1 MCLELRDLH
10 HIPDRAARPISRHQ
24 HGDFVM
30 RKLILMTGLV
40 LASASA
46 QAQPIDVGSIL
57 SANGISLGNAG
68 GQQLPGAIGQGGAGL
83 QQAGVGGQGGAGAQ
97 AGADPQ
103 GAAGAAGQGQSQA
116 QSQRQTR
123 RGKQGRS
130 RESAQETKARTIAAR
145 YGISW

>member
-1 MCLELRDLH
+1 
-10 HIPDRAARPISRHQ
+10 
-24 HGDFVM
+24 M

-68 GQQLPGAIGQGGAGL
+68 GQQQPGAMGQGGAGL

-103 GAAGAAGQGQSQA
+103 GAAGAAGQGQSQGQSQA
-116 QSQRQTR
+116 QSQQQTR
-123 RGKQGRS
+123 RGRQGRS